1 MFIAHIIENCR
12 HARTR
17 VFNTDRPVSEIALEL
32 ANFIGSKSINVD
44 KEIILCDENNYPLED
59 TE

>member
-1 MFIAHIIENCR
+1 
-12 HARTR
+12 

-59 TE
+59 IE